1 MLLQQAHERQATVD
15 QGVGGRAASR
25 LGPSGPTTEGGGAQ
39 GGGRSKPDGRTGRA
53 WRSGWLDQAGPPDVA
68 MVQAA
73 DFWNRDDPAEFRPLN
88 WPAGGCILLEREVGP
103 RSVIVR
109 KVAGQG
115 AAQVP
120 FAEDED
126 VIETLAPDRADEPL
140 RERVLPRAVRRRAS
154 RVGGTRGRRPSR
166 DRGGGRTG
174 RSRPGRRPRSAGRS
188 RRRWDAR

>member
-1 MLLQQAHERQATVD
+1 
-15 QGVGGRAASR
+15 
-25 LGPSGPTTEGGGAQ
+25 
-39 GGGRSKPDGRTGRA
+39 
-53 WRSGWLDQAGPPDVA
+53 

-140 RERVLPRAVRRRAS
+140 RERVLPRAVRRRQDFTDAHALHALAE
-154 RVGGTRGRRPSR
+154 RVAVDRVAIAEEVG
-166 DRGGGRTG
+166 RGGVVREGVHDLLG
-174 RSRPGRRPRSAGRS
+174 GPGGGGMLGDVEVEDAPPMVGQDNEYEEDVQASGGDGEEVNRDKVADMVDEECSPGLRRG
-188 RRRWDAR
+188 